1 MHTSAVSEGE
11 MDHFTTIVPLLSMVL
26 NPDSQGG
33 LDSRLH
39 HHIREN
45 RYASSIRNMHRSMNF
60 EKKKNT
66 AKAWECAILRP
77 DTYSFAVS

>member
-1 MHTSAVSEGE
+1 

-60 EKKKNT
+60 EKKKT
-66 AKAWECAILRP
+66 LPRP
-77 DTYSFAVS
+77 GNVQFSDQIHIALLFPDKGQAGDSF